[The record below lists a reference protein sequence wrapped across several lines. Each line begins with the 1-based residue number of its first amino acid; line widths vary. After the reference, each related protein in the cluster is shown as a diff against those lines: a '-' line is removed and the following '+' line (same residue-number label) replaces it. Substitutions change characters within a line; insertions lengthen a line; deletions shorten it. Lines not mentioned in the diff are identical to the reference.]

1 MKVIDLLNKIAN
13 GEEVPKKI
21 RITDI
26 GDRYTTHYN
35 FFYDEDDQEYKDD
48 ELFPLGARLIL
59 DRVLNEKVE
68 IIEDT
73 PKKDKINE
81 LSDYQICQENYYKI
95 IDKINEI
102 IDRLNGKEDE
112 KRN

>member
-21 RITDI
+21 RITNVD
-26 GDRYTTHYN
+26 DRITTHYI

-59 DRVLNEKVE
+59 NRVLNEKVNVL
-68 IIEDT
+68 D
-73 PKKDKINE
+73 
-81 LSDYQICQENYYKI
+81 L
-95 IDKINEI
+95 
-102 IDRLNGKEDE
+102 
-112 KRN
+112 